1 VAGRATL
8 FRVARRRREEIVPG
22 GGRCGRLRA
31 GTRIAR
37 PELIRMRPLLAI
49 LALCVCLCALGGAAD
64 ATSVENRH
72 LRFSFDD
79 GGRLISVYNKAT
91 SQEYYHGGGRPIL
104 RLLCIE
110 GKALVELP
118 MAFRSSRTHTIPA
131 GSALTLVYGGDG
143 VTASVEIRGRRAF
156 VYTVT
161 DGPPE
166 VRRLGDSNRRLPKS
180 AHTRGHGKAN
190 IEN

>member
-1 VAGRATL
+1 MCNNPDPYRDCIIGARSPSPPPLVTGCVKPIRAG
-8 FRVARRRREEIVPG
+8 RRRREEIVPG
-22 GGRCGRLRA
+22 GGR
-31 GTRIAR
+31 
-37 PELIRMRPLLAI
+37 
-49 LALCVCLCALGGAAD
+49 
-64 ATSVENRH
+64 
-72 LRFSFDD
+72 
-79 GGRLISVYNKAT
+79 
-91 SQEYYHGGGRPIL
+91 PIL
-104 RLLCIE
+104 RLLCLE